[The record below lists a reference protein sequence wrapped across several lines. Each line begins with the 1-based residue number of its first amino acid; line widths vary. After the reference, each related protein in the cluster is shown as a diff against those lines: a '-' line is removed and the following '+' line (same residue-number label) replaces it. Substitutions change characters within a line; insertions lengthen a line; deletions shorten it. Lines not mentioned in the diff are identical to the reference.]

1 MFIIWFSAALVLAI
15 GGSTCGVC
23 DGRWRWLQ
31 RQQQATLPKTM
42 KRKKIIR
49 QLALGQIRAQRQG
62 ASMHTQLTGISPTLH
77 RHFTD
82 TSPTLL
88 RNSLK
93 FQKIQE
99 NSKKFWKIP
108 KFAKILGNFE
118 QNREI
123 RKIRRNFRNC
133 ENFRKFLEISI
144 NPGNFP
150 ASPPHRHFTDT
161 SPTFHRHFTDISP
174 TLHRHFTDISPT
186 FHRHFT
192 DISPTLSENSLKFR
206 KIPENSGKFEKSQKF
221 STIIGK
227 SENFLEF
234 AKISNKNRQIFRI
247 LEICLHLSIS

>member
-1 MFIIWFSAALVLAI
+1 MICSQICILSICVHHLVFCCPCPRNWWVYMRCLRWTMAMAAKATTSYFIE
-15 GGSTCGVC
+15 
-23 DGRWRWLQ
+23 
-31 RQQQATLPKTM
+31 TM

-192 DISPTLSENSLKFR
+192 DTFGKFFEISENSRKFR
-206 KIPENSGKFEKSQKF
+206 KIR
-221 STIIGK
+221 
-227 SENFLEF
+227 
-234 AKISNKNRQIFRI
+234 KISGIFKNNRKI
-247 LEICLHLSIS
+247 

>member
-23 DGRWRWLQ
+23 DGRCRWLQ

-93 FQKIQE
+93 FQKFE
-99 NSKKFWKIP
+99 
-108 KFAKILGNFE
+108 KILGNVGKF
-118 QNREI
+118 QNW
-123 RKIRRNFRNC
+123 K
-133 ENFRKFLEISI
+133 KFL
-144 NPGNFP
+144 G
-150 ASPPHRHFTDT
+150 
-161 SPTFHRHFTDISP
+161 
-174 TLHRHFTDISPT
+174 
-186 FHRHFT
+186 
-192 DISPTLSENSLKFR
+192 
-206 KIPENSGKFEKSQKF
+206 
-221 STIIGK
+221 
-227 SENFLEF
+227 
-234 AKISNKNRQIFRI
+234 ISNKIGKFGKFREISEIAKI
-247 LEICLHLSIS
+247 LENSWKFQ